1 MHEKSTVIENV
12 RRALGRVE
20 PLASPPVPPSIDE
33 PITRLVSS
41 DIGLPELFAKMAEQN
56 KIGLDRVTVDQ
67 LGTKLAAYLKAK
79 GCDRVALPNSPLL
92 NQLGLLESLRA
103 AGLDARRW
111 DQITLDEL
119 YDFDAGITDVY
130 AAVAETGSLVIRAS
144 KDHGRSLSLVP
155 PIHVAI
161 VEPRN
166 FLPDLIDLFDKL
178 AIDSCGSN
186 TVIITGPSKTSDIE
200 MNLVTGVHG
209 PTTVQVF
216 LLV

>member
-130 AAVAETGSLVIRAS
+130 AAVAARA
-144 KDHGRSLSLVP
+144 KTTAARCRSSRRSTSRSSSR
-155 PIHVAI
+155 AT
-161 VEPRN
+161 
-166 FLPDLIDLFDKL
+166 
-178 AIDSCGSN
+178 SC
-186 TVIITGPSKTSDIE
+186 
-200 MNLVTGVHG
+200 
-209 PTTVQVF
+209 PT
-216 LLV
+216 